1 MSGFPDRETL
11 AICERFSL
19 WLRQGGGFA
28 VRGRPLPGR
37 ALPGLDFE
45 GFAEYAPGMDPRH
58 LDWTVYARTRRLY
71 VREYA
76 DEGAGLLVVLLDG
89 SGSMAI
95 GQPPKFALARRLA
108 AVIAFAAL
116 RELHQV
122 LIGVLCR
129 GRAVWLPPTAGL
141 DFAPAALRFL
151 GQFEPAGPTDLGAAL
166 GDLPLRGAQGNAVII
181 SDFLDP
187 RGADQGLLALS
198 RQGLRVDL
206 VRITAADELE
216 LPRGGA
222 VRDPEGPGARPVPT
236 DPAGRAALEAAI
248 AAHRAALPARAAGQ
262 GALLVELDAATPLPA
277 ALDAVFRQ
285 IAATRGGA

>member
-1 MSGFPDRETL
+1 MSAFPDRETL

-19 WLRQGGGFA
+19 WLRQGGGVA

-76 DEGAGLLVVLLDG
+76 DEGSGLMVVLLDA
-89 SGSMAI
+89 SGSMAV
-95 GQPPKFALARRLA
+95 GQPPKYTLARRLA
-108 AVIAFAAL
+108 AVMAFAAL

-122 LIGVLCR
+122 LVGVMCR

-151 GQFEPAGPTDLGAAL
+151 GQFEPSGPTDLGAAL
-166 GDLPLRGAQGNAVII
+166 GDLPLRGARGNAVII

-198 RQGLRVDL
+198 RQGMRVDL
-206 VRITAADELE
+206 IRVVAAGEFTLP
-216 LPRGGA
+216 PRGSI
-222 VRDPEGPGARPVPT
+222 RDPEGVAVRPI
-236 DPAGRAALEAAI
+236 PADAGRRAALNAAI
-248 AAHRAALPARAAGQ
+248 DAHREALVDRARIH
-262 GALLVELDAATPLPA
+262 GALLVELDAATALPA
-277 ALDAVFRQ
+277 ALDRVYRQ
-285 IAATRGGA
+285 IATTRGGA